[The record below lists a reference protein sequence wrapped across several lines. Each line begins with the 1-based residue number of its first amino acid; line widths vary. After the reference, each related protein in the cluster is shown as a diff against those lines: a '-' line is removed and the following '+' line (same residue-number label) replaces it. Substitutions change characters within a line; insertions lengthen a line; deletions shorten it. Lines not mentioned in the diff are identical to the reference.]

1 MNKKTLT
8 ILALQTLIIVMLF
21 WMLVFY
27 GKDEYEAGKEENE
40 EVISTP
46 SHITT
51 ESGAIAITLSP
62 ASQKLSGIAVTV
74 LQGSSYQAQIS
85 SFGTVIGIE
94 TLLEL
99 RTRYL
104 AAHAEAGV
112 VQASLANS
120 RRDYERMEQ
129 LNRDDRNVSDRAVAG
144 AEAAWKADESRL
156 AAIDTA
162 TASLRDAMRQQW
174 GDTLASWAT
183 QQQPGDAM
191 QRLLL
196 HQDVLLQVSLPHD
209 APIPDKDKPLLVSP
223 AGAASQ
229 PVKATF
235 VSASPQTD
243 TVLQGKT
250 YYYCASADNLR
261 TGMRVTITLAGQS
274 ANRPGVVVPASAVVW
289 YANQPWVYQKQGE
302 DKFVRHRIYTDIE
315 TDSGWFN
322 TAGIQA
328 GDKVVTTGAQLL
340 LSEEFKYQIK
350 NENED

>member
-27 GKDEYEAGKEENE
+27 GKDEYEAGKEENG

-51 ESGAIAITLSP
+51 ENGTATITISP
-62 ASQKLSGIAVTV
+62 ASQKLSGIATTV
-74 LQGSSYQAQIS
+74 LQASSYQAQTL
-85 SFGTVIGIE
+85 SFGTVISLE

-104 AAHAEAGV
+104 AARAEAGV

-120 RRDYERMEQ
+120 KRDYERMEQ
-129 LNRDDRNVSDRAVAG
+129 LNLDDRNVSDRAVAS
-144 AEAAWKADESRL
+144 AEAAWRADEAKL

-162 TASLRDAMRQQW
+162 TTSLRDAMRQQW
-174 GDTLASWAT
+174 GDTLAVWAT
-183 QQQPGDAM
+183 QPPPGDAM
-191 QRLLL
+191 QRLLQ
-196 HQDVLLQVSLPHD
+196 HQDVLLQVTLPPD
-209 APIPDKDKPLLVSP
+209 SPIPDKDKPLLVSP

-229 PVKATF
+229 PVKAVF

-243 TVLQGKT
+243 TMLQGRT
-250 YYYCASADNLR
+250 YYYRAPANNLR

-274 ANRPGVVVPASAVVW
+274 ASRSGIDVPASAVVW
-289 YANQPWVYQKQGE
+289 YANQPWIYQKQGE
-302 DKFVRHRIYTDIE
+302 DKFVRRRINTDIE

-328 GDKVVTTGAQLL
+328 GDKLVTTGAQLL